1 MPTIVTRGLGY
12 DSPTIVVQRV
22 ASRLVATVRVQERLI
37 GVVRTIQRIVGILS
51 EEGPYMTLE
60 TNRIT
65 MFIRDNRD
73 LLVTVSDDDGDPKD
87 LTGAKIWFTV
97 KEKLT
102 DSDAN
107 AKIQKRNTAAGG
119 GPTEI
124 EVTNPTGGQC
134 EVHLVPADTEDLDPA
149 TYHYD
154 IQVLLADG
162 KTYTVTRD
170 RITFKEDVT
179 RSS

>member
-1 MPTIVTRGLGY
+1 
-12 DSPTIVVQRV
+12 
-22 ASRLVATVRVQERLI
+22 
-37 GVVRTIQRIVGILS
+37 
-51 EEGPYMTLE
+51 MTLE
-60 TNRIT
+60 TNRID

-73 LLVTVSDDDGDPKD
+73 LLVTVSDDNGAPKN
-87 LTGAKIWFTV
+87 LTSAKVWFTV
-97 KEKLT
+97 KEKLADT
-102 DSDAN
+102 DVA

-124 EVTNPTGGQC
+124 EMTNPAGGQL
-134 EVHLVPADTEDLDPA
+134 EVHLVPADSDGMDPG

-162 KTYTVTRD
+162 KTYTVARD
-170 RITFKEDVT
+170 RITFREDVT